1 MLIMSWIAL
10 TAISFVF
17 FIYRLNGVT
26 HHICHY
32 IKRSYPKVYEEC
44 ERIGSKM
51 GDAKKGTE
59 VMLMESFNT
68 GDISHLNDANLQQ
81 FYFETRL
88 NSGIETDFVSN
99 ASQPQNLAKDFSLVC
114 NVSTKSAWA

>member
-81 FYFETRL
+81 FRQQLTRL
-88 NSGIETDFVSN
+88 KVSLAISPWLLMVLMDVLSGY
-99 ASQPQNLAKDFSLVC
+99 
-114 NVSTKSAWA
+114 W